1 MSSAAFRPLLV
12 ALICALYA
20 GCWYGDSAQ
29 SDGTASADSTAT
41 DSTAT
46 DTVKAVVV
54 DAVPVE
60 TAAAT
65 NGDISSFLFF
75 NSTIETE
82 AAVEVHSQLSGY
94 LVKSVRVE
102 EGDRVESGDT
112 LVWIEDE
119 ELRVAAQETEVDL
132 RHLQVG
138 FDRTEHMHRRK
149 LISDQEYEDK
159 KFQLE
164 QAKLRN
170 RKAQMALEHAVIRA
184 PFSGVLTERDV
195 QVGTRVTSGRKLFDL
210 IKLDDMIARV
220 FVPGQYLTT
229 IRDNQE
235 AVITSEFL
243 KDRAFDGF
251 VKRISPVVDPKSGTF
266 KVTIGIDDRW
276 DYLRPGIFVDV
287 RVVTDT
293 HVDAVLVPKEA
304 VVYDGGDRFIFIVE
318 DSTATRVKLDA
329 GFEDSKF
336 VESLSLIEPDTDII
350 VVGQNGLKDKA
361 KVKIVNA
368 EETDGETVETDRS
381 DADKG

>member
-1 MSSAAFRPLLV
+1 MGFAAFRLLLT
-12 ALICALYA
+12 AICCCLLA
-20 GCWYGDSAQ
+20 GCERFGSGDA
-29 SDGTASADSTAT
+29 DGTASADSTAA
-41 DSTAT
+41 DSTAS
-46 DTVKAVVV
+46 DTTKAIVV

-60 TAAAT
+60 TAPAT

-119 ELRVAAQETEVDL
+119 ELQVAAQESEVDL

-138 FDRTEHMHRRK
+138 YDRTKQMFQRK

-159 KFQLE
+159 KIKLE
-164 QAKLRN
+164 QAKLRY
-170 RKAQMALEHAVIRA
+170 RRAQMELEHAVIRA
-184 PFSGVLTERDV
+184 PFSGVITERSV
-195 QVGTRVTSGRKLFDL
+195 QTGSRVTAGTKLFDL
-210 IKLDDMIARV
+210 IKLEDMIARV
-220 FVPGQYLTT
+220 FVPGQHLTT
-229 IRDNQE
+229 IREKQE
-235 AVITSEFL
+235 ALITSEFL
-243 KDRAFDGF
+243 KDMSFNGF

-266 KVTIGIDDRW
+266 KVTIAIEDRW

-293 HVDAVLVPKEA
+293 HINAVLLPKEA
-304 VVYDGGDRFIFIVE
+304 VVYDGGDRFVFIVE

-336 VESLSLIEPDTDII
+336 VESLSLIEPETDVIT
-350 VVGQNGLKDKA
+350 VGQNGLKDKA
-361 KVKIVNA
+361 KVKIVNV
-368 EETDGETVETDRS
+368 EESEDATVGTDGSSVDE
-381 DADKG
+381 G